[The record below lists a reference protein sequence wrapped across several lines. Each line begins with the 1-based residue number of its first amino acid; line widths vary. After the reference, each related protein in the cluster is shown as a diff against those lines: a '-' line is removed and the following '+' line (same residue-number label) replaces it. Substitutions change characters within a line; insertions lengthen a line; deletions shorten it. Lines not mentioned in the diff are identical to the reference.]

1 MYVNVLL
8 LFMIVIF
15 LLYLVFNIYVFGIY
29 LFIGRS
35 VNVNNFQV
43 YLLEGVYRWNEDRL
57 VVVID
62 IVLDLVCYL
71 VFLKY
76 NVNCLGE
83 EMLGKKIFFN
93 YKDFW
98 KYIGVNI
105 RFGYYYW

>member
-1 MYVNVLL
+1 M
-8 LFMIVIF
+8 
-15 LLYLVFNIYVFGIY
+15 
-29 LFIGRS
+29 
-35 VNVNNFQV
+35 
-43 YLLEGVYRWNEDRL
+43 YRWNEDRL

-76 NVNCLGE
+76 NVNRLGE

-93 YKDFW
+93 YKDFR
-98 KYIGVNI
+98 KYIGINI